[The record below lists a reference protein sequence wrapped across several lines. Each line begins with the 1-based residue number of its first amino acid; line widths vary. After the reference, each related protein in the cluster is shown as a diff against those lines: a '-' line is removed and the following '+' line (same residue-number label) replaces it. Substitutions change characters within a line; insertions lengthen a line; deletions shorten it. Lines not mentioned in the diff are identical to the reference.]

1 MLLLQSL
8 FRKYE
13 NRQIVVSG
21 QAAFKPMK
29 LDAKPILSVTML
41 VCFSDFLDDN
51 NPMRCY
57 NQPTFI
63 EKWVLESHSNL
74 SKLQSTEEVESRSK
88 GEWSGF
94 RVHTVVLY
102 CTVLYYIV
110 LYCIVL

>member
-1 MLLLQSL
+1 MLNTPLNSFSLLTHLAYKHARNLLLLQSL

-29 LDAKPILSVTML
+29 LGAKPILSVTML

-63 EKWVLESHSNL
+63 EK
-74 SKLQSTEEVESRSK
+74 
-88 GEWSGF
+88 
-94 RVHTVVLY
+94 
-102 CTVLYYIV
+102 
-110 LYCIVL
+110 